1 MASDTDSNKA
11 KSAKVCDT
19 NLHTSEPQEDLA
31 DPNDFLA
38 KVDSL
43 PPRYRKVML
52 GMAQGSTN
60 REIARQL
67 GITESNA
74 VTYAKEVIKVL
85 GLRRIE
91 LAANAT
97 KFGLL

>member
-1 MASDTDSNKA
+1 
-11 KSAKVCDT
+11 
-19 NLHTSEPQEDLA
+19 
-31 DPNDFLA
+31 
-38 KVDSL
+38 
-43 PPRYRKVML
+43 ML